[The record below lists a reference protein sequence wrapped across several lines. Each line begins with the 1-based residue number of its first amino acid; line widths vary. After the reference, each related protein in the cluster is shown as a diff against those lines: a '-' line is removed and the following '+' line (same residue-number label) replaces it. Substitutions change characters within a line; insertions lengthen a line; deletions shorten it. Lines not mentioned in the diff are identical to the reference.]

1 MVFCLQLLMDAHML
15 TSCLSPITM
24 VGIFDSE
31 KALLT
36 RPVLAK
42 ILALLMSISVL
53 AWGIPSARA
62 ECASAA
68 CCESGKSGMGPRA
81 DTHVRGAAPDCCS
94 TSEGGPCE
102 TALDRSLPQQ
112 GYALATQSR
121 EKTPLLA
128 SSTVGATLV
137 SFPDHCAPRT
147 AGPWKA
153 PPATPGAPLY
163 LSHLSL
169 RI

>member
-1 MVFCLQLLMDAHML
+1 ML
-15 TSCLSPITM
+15 TSCVFPITM
-24 VGIFDSE
+24 VGILNSE
-31 KALLT
+31 NAPLT
-36 RPVLAK
+36 RRVLTK
-42 ILALLMSISVL
+42 VFALLMSISVL

-68 CCESGKSGMGPRA
+68 CRESGKSGMGQRVGA
-81 DTHVRGAAPDCCS
+81 HVQGAAPDCCS
-94 TSEGGPCE
+94 GSEGGPCE

-112 GYALATQSR
+112 GYALATRSR
-121 EKTPLLA
+121 EKSPLPA
-128 SSTVGATLV
+128 SSALEAALV
-137 SFPDHCAPRT
+137 SFPDHFPPRP

-163 LSHLSL
+163 LSNLSL

>member
-1 MVFCLQLLMDAHML
+1 
-15 TSCLSPITM
+15 M

-31 KALLT
+31 SAPLT

-42 ILALLMSISVL
+42 ILALLMSIFVL

-68 CCESGKSGMGPRA
+68 CRESGKSRMGPRMGA
-81 DTHVRGAAPDCCS
+81 HARGEAPDCCS
-94 TSEGGPCE
+94 GSEGRSCE

-112 GYALATQSR
+112 GYALATQPR
-121 EKTPLLA
+121 KETPLPA
-128 SSTVGATLV
+128 SSAVEAALV
-137 SFPDHCAPRT
+137 SFPDHCVPRP

-163 LSHLSL
+163 LSNLSL